1 MATAGPSRRVI
12 VTGASRGIGRA
23 IASRLLE
30 QGWFVF
36 NFDREAPVAKSAIGD
51 VWIEVNLTDADAT
64 NEALN
69 GVLTDGPVSG
79 LVNNA
84 AIGRMAS
91 LEETSAEDFD
101 ESVAANMRAPMLCA
115 QAVTPGM
122 KAQGFGR
129 IVNISSRAHLGKALR
144 TSYAATQGRHPVHDQ
159 SMGVG
164 ARCAR
169 HHRQCNR
176 PGTHSY
182 RVLRKGESTRHAA
195 YTANHRCHTGG
206 TPRRARGRRQ
216 RRGLLFR
223 RTYRLRHRPGALR
236 MRRRGRWR
244 EAGVDHLSRDI
255 HGKPRA
261 ASGCR
266 ATVPHEQRY
275 TRVSQRCQRWIA
287 VRGNNVRARRKGRSS
302 SPAIYDYR
310 DFQPR
315 F

>member
-1 MATAGPSRRVI
+1 MATGGPSRRVI

-51 VWIEVNLTDADAT
+51 VWIQVDLTDVDAT

-91 LEETSAEDFD
+91 LEETSVEDFD
-101 ESVAANMRAPMLCA
+101 ESVAANTLAPMLCA

-144 TSYAATQGRHPVHDQ
+144 TSYAATKGAIL
-159 SMGVG
+159 SMTKVW
-164 ARCAR
+164 A
-169 HHRQCNR
+169 
-176 PGTHSY
+176 
-182 RVLRKGESTRHAA
+182 LELAA
-195 YTANHRCHTGG
+195 HGITANAIAPGPIRTELFEKANPPGMPRTRQIIDAIPAGRLGEPEDVANAVVFFFDERTGFVTG
-206 TPRRARGRRQ
+206 QVLYVCGGVTLARG
-216 RRGLLFR
+216 G
-223 RTYRLRHRPGALR
+223 
-236 MRRRGRWR
+236 
-244 EAGVDHLSRDI
+244 S
-255 HGKPRA
+255 
-261 ASGCR
+261 
-266 ATVPHEQRY
+266 
-275 TRVSQRCQRWIA
+275 
-287 VRGNNVRARRKGRSS
+287 
-302 SPAIYDYR
+302 
-310 DFQPR
+310 
-315 F
+315 